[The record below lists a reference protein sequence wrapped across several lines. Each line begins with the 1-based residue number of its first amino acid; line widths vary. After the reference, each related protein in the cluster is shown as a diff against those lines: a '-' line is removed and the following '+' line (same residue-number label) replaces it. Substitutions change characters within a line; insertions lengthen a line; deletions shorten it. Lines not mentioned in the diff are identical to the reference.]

1 MTNYRERVLPSA
13 PNLALPILLFLS
25 VLTVMIPI
33 SIDFAIPV
41 ALIISAVFVI
51 VLFTASPVIEVSN
64 ETLKAK
70 NAVIER
76 KFLGEVTVIPKT
88 EVFEELGQKLDARA
102 WLAIQASVKGL
113 VKVEI
118 TDPQDPTPYW
128 LISTRNPEVLAKELG
143 N

>member
-33 SIDFAIPV
+33 NIDFAIPV

-51 VLFTASPVIEVSN
+51 VLVSASPVIEVSN

-128 LISTRNPEVLAKELG
+128 LISTRNPEVLAKALG

>member
-33 SIDFAIPV
+33 NIDFAIPV

-51 VLFTASPVIEVSN
+51 VLVSASPVIEVSN

-88 EVFEELGQKLDARA
+88 EVFEELGQRLDARA

-118 TDPQDPTPYW
+118 TDPEDPTPYW

>member
-1 MTNYRERVLPSA
+1 VTNYRERVLPSA
-13 PNLALPILLFLS
+13 PNLAIPILLFLS

-33 SIDFAIPV
+33 STDFAIPV
-41 ALIISAVFVI
+41 ALIISTVFVVVI
-51 VLFTASPVIEVSN
+51 FSASPVIAITN
-64 ETLKAK
+64 DTLSAK

-76 KFLGEVTVIPKT
+76 KFLGNATVIPKD

-102 WLAIQASVKGL
+102 WLAIQSSVKGL